1 MNPQIDLAYQYVAST
16 GVSVFL
22 TGKAGTGK
30 TTFLK
35 RIVAESTKRLAVVA
49 PTGVAAVNAGGQT
62 IHSFFQLPLCPYL
75 PDVKELVTEY
85 QMPEEKFQMR
95 KERLKVI
102 RTLELLIIDEISM
115 VRADLLDAI
124 DMVLR
129 RFRRNSRPFGGVQLL
144 MIGDL
149 HQLPPVVT
157 DEERPYMEQVYP
169 SAFFFHSKALRRMP
183 FVTIELQK
191 IYRQQDEQFVDL
203 LNHIRDNKFTPE
215 VLQRLNTRYVSG
227 FDPDG
232 QEHHYIRLT
241 THNHQADAIN
251 KRKLEELHSE
261 ERRFEALVEGSFPE
275 SSAPTAVSLTLK
287 VGEQVMFVKNDGSVP
302 PRYYN
307 GKIGT
312 ITAFGDE
319 GVTVEDEEG
328 NEVEVSPVEWT
339 NIKYEVNPANNEI
352 EGRLDGRFV
361 QVPLRPAWA
370 VTIHKAQGLTFDYVV
385 VDAAA
390 AFTFGQV
397 YVALS
402 RCRTFEGLVLSS
414 PISANC
420 MFGNADVSSFCSQQ
434 PGEDQAREVLP
445 QCQRSYYMDE
455 LCDLFDYGAFFNY
468 AERMN
473 SLFQSDLRSTYP
485 DQTARMS
492 ELTNGMI
499 ADLMGV
505 GERFRRQL
513 HRMAGLQQDLSER
526 IAQGSEYFFN
536 QLAELGSKLP
546 QLLTLEVDNK
556 AVAARYKD
564 LSSALLE
571 IYGIKRTCLKAVRE
585 KGFDVEKYHR
595 IKAEWLLNQDK
606 RKPKEDHTF
615 DNLAHPE
622 LAKRL
627 KAWRSELSHEL
638 GAPAF
643 TVLSQKSLIAI
654 ADTLPT
660 SEKELLDI
668 PGLGKTKVRR
678 FGKEILQE
686 IAGYCM
692 EAGLGTLEM
701 DL

>member
-1 MNPQIDLAYQYVAST
+1 MNPQLDLAYQYVTST
-16 GVSVFL
+16 GVSVYL

-35 RIVAESTKRLAVVA
+35 QIVATSPKRLAVVA

-85 QMPEEKFQMR
+85 QMPEEMFQMR

-157 DEERPYMEQVYP
+157 DEERPFMEQVYP
-169 SAFFFHSKALRRMP
+169 SAFFFHSKALNRMP

-191 IYRQQDEQFVDL
+191 IYRQQDDQFVSL
-203 LNHIRDNKFTPE
+203 LNSIRENQFTPE
-215 VLQRLNTRYVSG
+215 VLQQLNTRYQKD
-227 FDPDG
+227 FDPDESG
-232 QEHHYIRLT
+232 HRYIRLT

-251 KRKLEELHSE
+251 RRKLDGLHTQ
-261 ERRFEALVEGSFPE
+261 ERKFDALVEGNFPD
-275 SSAPTAVSLTLK
+275 SSMPTAVSLTLK
-287 VGEQVMFVKNDGSVP
+287 VGEQVMFVKNDGSFP
-302 PRYYN
+302 SRYYN

-312 ITAFGDE
+312 ITAFGED
-319 GVTVEDEEG
+319 GVIVEDEDG
-328 NEVEVSPVEWT
+328 TEVEVTPAEWT
-339 NIKYEVNPANNEI
+339 NVKYEVSPTTNEI
-352 EGRLDGRFV
+352 EGRVDGRFV
-361 QVPLRPAWA
+361 QMPLRPAWA
-370 VTIHKAQGLTFDYVV
+370 VTIHKAQGLTFDHVV

-420 MFGNADVSSFCSQQ
+420 MFGNTDVSAFCSRQ
-434 PGEDQAREVLP
+434 PTEDQARDVLP
-445 QCQRSYYMDE
+445 QCQRSYYLDE
-455 LCDLFDYGAFFNY
+455 LFDLFDYGAFFSY
-468 AERMN
+468 AERLN
-473 SLFQSDLRSTYP
+473 SLFQSELRSTYP
-485 DQTARMS
+485 DQAARMS
-492 ELTNGMI
+492 ELANGLI

-505 GERFRRQL
+505 GEKFRRQL
-513 HRMAGLQQDLSER
+513 GRMSSQQADLTER
-526 IAQGSEYFFN
+526 ISQGADYFFDR
-536 QLAELGSKLP
+536 LAELGSRLP
-546 QLLTLEVDNK
+546 PLLRLDIDNK
-556 AVAARYKD
+556 AVATRYKE
-564 LSSALLE
+564 LSDTIRE
-571 IYGIKRTCLKAVRE
+571 MYGVKHACLKSVRE
-585 KGFDVEKYHR
+585 HGFDVEKYHR
-595 IKAEWLLNQDK
+595 VKVDSLLSSDK

-627 KAWRSELSHEL
+627 KAWRSEMSHEL

-654 ADTLPT
+654 ADSLPT
-660 SEKELLDI
+660 SEKELIDI

-678 FGKEILQE
+678 FGREILQE
-686 IAGYCM
+686 IAAYCR
-692 EAGLGTLEM
+692 ESGLGTLEM
-701 DL
+701 EL

>member
-1 MNPQIDLAYQYVAST
+1 MNPQLDLAYQYVTST
-16 GVSVFL
+16 GVSVYL

-35 RIVAESTKRLAVVA
+35 QIVATSPKRLAVVA

-129 RFRRNSRPFGGVQLL
+129 RFRKNSRPFGGVQLL

-157 DEERPYMEQVYP
+157 DEERPFMEQVYP
-169 SAFFFHSKALRRMP
+169 SAFFFHSKALNRMP

-191 IYRQQDEQFVDL
+191 IYRQQDDQFVSL
-203 LNHIRDNKFTPE
+203 LNSIRENQFTPE
-215 VLQRLNTRYVSG
+215 VLQQLNTRYQKD
-227 FDPDG
+227 FDPDKSG
-232 QEHHYIRLT
+232 HRYIRLT

-251 KRKLEELHSE
+251 RRKLDGLHTQ
-261 ERRFEALVEGSFPE
+261 ERKFDALVEGNFPD
-275 SSAPTAVSLTLK
+275 SSMPTAVSLTLK
-287 VGEQVMFVKNDGSVP
+287 VGEQVMFVKNDGSFP
-302 PRYYN
+302 SRYYN

-312 ITAFGDE
+312 ITAFGED
-319 GVTVEDEEG
+319 GVIVEDEDG
-328 NEVEVSPVEWT
+328 TEVEVTPAEWT
-339 NIKYEVNPANNEI
+339 NVKYEVSPTTNEI
-352 EGRLDGRFV
+352 EGRVDGRFV
-361 QVPLRPAWA
+361 QMPLRPAWA
-370 VTIHKAQGLTFDYVV
+370 VTIHKAQGLTFDHVV

-420 MFGNADVSSFCSQQ
+420 MFGNTDVSAFCSRQ
-434 PGEDQAREVLP
+434 PTEGQARDVLP
-445 QCQRSYYMDE
+445 QCQRSYYLDE
-455 LCDLFDYGAFFNY
+455 LFDLFDYGAFFSY
-468 AERMN
+468 AERLN
-473 SLFQSDLRSTYP
+473 SLFQSELRSTYP
-485 DQTARMS
+485 DQAARMS
-492 ELTNGMI
+492 ELANGLI

-505 GERFRRQL
+505 GEKFRRQL
-513 HRMAGLQQDLSER
+513 GRMSSQQADLTER
-526 IAQGSEYFFN
+526 ISQGADYFFDR
-536 QLAELGSKLP
+536 LAELGSRLP
-546 QLLTLEVDNK
+546 PLLRLDIDNK
-556 AVAARYKD
+556 AVATRYKE
-564 LSSALLE
+564 LSDTIRE
-571 IYGIKRTCLKAVRE
+571 MYGVKHACLKSVRE
-585 KGFDVEKYHR
+585 HGFDVEKYHR
-595 IKAEWLLNQDK
+595 VKVDSLLSSDK
-606 RKPKEDHTF
+606 RKPKDDHTF
-615 DNLAHPE
+615 DDLSHPE

-627 KAWRSELSHEL
+627 KAWRSEMSHEL

-678 FGKEILQE
+678 FGREILQE
-686 IAGYCM
+686 IAAYCR
-692 EAGLGTLEM
+692 ESGLDTLEM
-701 DL
+701 EL

>member
-1 MNPQIDLAYQYVAST
+1 MNPQLDLAYQYVTST
-16 GVSVFL
+16 GVSVYL

-35 RIVAESTKRLAVVA
+35 QIVATSPKRLAVVA

-157 DEERPYMEQVYP
+157 DEERPFMEQVYP
-169 SAFFFHSKALRRMP
+169 SAFFFHSKALNRMP

-191 IYRQQDEQFVDL
+191 IYRQQDDQFVSL
-203 LNHIRDNKFTPE
+203 LNSIRENQFTPE
-215 VLQRLNTRYVSG
+215 VLQQLNTRYQKD
-227 FDPDG
+227 FDPDESG
-232 QEHHYIRLT
+232 HRYIRLT

-251 KRKLEELHSE
+251 RRKLDGLHTQ
-261 ERRFEALVEGSFPE
+261 ERKFDALVEGNFPD
-275 SSAPTAVSLTLK
+275 SSMPTAVSLTLK
-287 VGEQVMFVKNDGSVP
+287 VGEQVMFVKNDGSFP
-302 PRYYN
+302 SRYYN
-307 GKIGT
+307 GKIGA
-312 ITAFGDE
+312 ITAFGED
-319 GVTVEDEEG
+319 GVIVEDEDG
-328 NEVEVSPVEWT
+328 TEVEVTPAEWT
-339 NIKYEVNPANNEI
+339 NVKYEVSPTTNEI
-352 EGRLDGRFV
+352 EGRVDGRFV
-361 QVPLRPAWA
+361 QMPLRPAWA
-370 VTIHKAQGLTFDYVV
+370 VTIHKAQGLTFDHVV

-420 MFGNADVSSFCSQQ
+420 MFGNTDVSAFCSRQ
-434 PGEDQAREVLP
+434 PTEGQARDVLP
-445 QCQRSYYMDE
+445 QCQRSYYLDE
-455 LCDLFDYGAFFNY
+455 LFDLFDYGAFFSY
-468 AERMN
+468 AERLN
-473 SLFQSDLRSTYP
+473 SLFQSELRSTYP
-485 DQTARMS
+485 DQAARMS
-492 ELTNGMI
+492 ELANGLI

-505 GERFRRQL
+505 GEKFRRQL
-513 HRMAGLQQDLSER
+513 GRMSSQQADLTER
-526 IAQGSEYFFN
+526 ISQGADYFFDR
-536 QLAELGSKLP
+536 LAELGSRLP
-546 QLLTLEVDNK
+546 PLLRLDIDNK
-556 AVAARYKD
+556 AVATRYKE
-564 LSSALLE
+564 LSDAIRE
-571 IYGIKRTCLKAVRE
+571 MYGVKHACLKSVRE
-585 KGFDVEKYHR
+585 HGFDVEKYHR
-595 IKAEWLLNQDK
+595 VKVDSLLSSDK

-615 DNLAHPE
+615 DNLSHPE

-627 KAWRSELSHEL
+627 KAWRSEMSHEL

-678 FGKEILQE
+678 FGREILQE
-686 IAGYCM
+686 IAAYCR
-692 EAGLGTLEM
+692 ESGLGTLEM
-701 DL
+701 EL